1 MRAVRLFFPP
11 SPFHLYEFYTGYI
24 YSPTIMTDIQKIEKK
39 KKSTRKLHHK
49 TSVEPSFFERCVYNS
64 YESDSAQGSRCR

>member
-1 MRAVRLFFPP
+1 
-11 SPFHLYEFYTGYI
+11 
-24 YSPTIMTDIQKIEKK
+24 MTDIQKIEKK